1 MFEPAA
7 PGEPD
12 ANAFEVCEPADEE
25 KCTHNVAA
33 TIKLSGS
40 LQDAK
45 KFLTAENQPI
55 SPFHVLYADNDQEN
69 DDQFVMTCPPT
80 INPVNAAVPWEQALE
95 RGCEGQYNVN
105 AKGPSGTCAS
115 EKELGNHECVGLV
128 ATDESKTNFKG
139 ATEGKRAEELTVAF
153 QSSVAHRVE
162 NGVNGTKFECPNK
175 WQNDNGGGVPI
186 IKANDSRLVQFFV
199 VPFTVTDFERKGEVS
214 PLVPITNFATFYVTG
229 WGAGNVNAGQGSGVF
244 WNPKE
249 RRDGCSEKLFN
260 KPSGSWHIFNKE
272 GKEESVGPLTAAE
285 RTELENEAI
294 PLKTRE
300 QKEKEKGFDDDVEQ
314 PREVVGH
321 LIKYVN
327 VLGEGSG
334 NVTCKQESF
343 ETCEEHLTE

>member
-1 MFEPAA
+1 M
-7 PGEPD
+7 
-12 ANAFEVCEPADEE
+12 
-25 KCTHNVAA
+25 AA

-40 LQDAK
+40 LQDAV
-45 KFLTAENQPI
+45 KFNTAEGQPI

-80 INPVNAAVPWEQALE
+80 ASAVNAAVPFEQALE
-95 RGCEGQYNVN
+95 RGCEGKYTVN
-105 AKGPSGTCAS
+105 PNAGKSTACS
-115 EKELGNHECVGLV
+115 TEKELGNHECVGLV
-128 ATDESKTNFKG
+128 DTDESKTNFKG
-139 ATEGKRAEELTVAF
+139 GTEAKRAEELTVAF
-153 QSSVAHRVE
+153 QSNLAHRVE
-162 NGVNGTKFECPNK
+162 NGVNATRFECPNK
-175 WQNDNGGGVPI
+175 WQNSNNNGVPT

-214 PLVPITNFATFYVTG
+214 NLVPIVNFATFYITG
-229 WGAGNVNAGQGSGVF
+229 VGAGNVNAGQGSGVP

-260 KPSGSWHIFNKE
+260 KPSGSWHIFNKN
-272 GKEESVGPLTAAE
+272 GEEVTVGPLTAAE
-285 RTELENEAI
+285 RTELENESI

-314 PREVVGH
+314 PREVLGH

-334 NVTCKQESF
+334 TVACKQESY
-343 ETCEEHLTE
+343 ETCEETLTE